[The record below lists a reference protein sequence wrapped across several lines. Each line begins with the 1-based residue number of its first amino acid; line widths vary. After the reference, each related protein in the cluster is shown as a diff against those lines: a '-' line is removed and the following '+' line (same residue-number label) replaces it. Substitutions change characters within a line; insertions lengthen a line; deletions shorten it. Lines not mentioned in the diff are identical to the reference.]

1 MMWQMMRKVV
11 DKIVN
16 KAIGAFWLAVL
27 CGGFFCL
34 SKCVYASETAKC
46 KRPRWKV
53 VYVEELG
60 CKMRFNHFLLY
71 KEAKKLKRPIT
82 YDIDKGFCRV
92 KTGTWHVKAS
102 QGILTTHDK
111 NQLQIDHIL
120 PFSYFARRIDCA
132 QVDDYYNFEDNLQI
146 VEANYNQH
154 KSNKICENK
163 KDCAMQ
169 KEACEKM
176 AKAFNNE
183 HLCDDL

>member
-1 MMWQMMRKVV
+1 MRKIV
-11 DKIVN
+11 DKIKN
-16 KAIGAFWLAVL
+16 EAIGFFWLAVL
-27 CGGFFCL
+27 CGGLFCC
-34 SKCVYASETAKC
+34 SKCSQYVFASEIVKKC

-60 CKMRFNHFLLY
+60 CKMRFNHYLLY

-82 YDIDKGFCRV
+82 YDIDKGFCWI

-120 PFSYFARRIDCA
+120 PFAYLARRIDCS
-132 QVDDYYNFEDNLQI
+132 QVDDYYNFEDNLQV
-146 VEANYNQH
+146 VEAKYNRH
-154 KSNKICENK
+154 KSDKICENEDDCK
-163 KDCAMQ
+163 KQ
-169 KEACEKM
+169 KEICTAM
-176 AKAFNNE
+176 AKTFNNE

>member
-1 MMWQMMRKVV
+1 MKKWIV
-11 DKIVN
+11 DKMIN
-16 KAIGAFWLAVL
+16 GIIGWLWLAVL

-34 SKCVYASETAKC
+34 SKCVYASETVKC

-60 CKMRFNHFLLY
+60 CKMRFNHYLLY
-71 KEAKKLKRPIT
+71 KTSRRPAT
-82 YDIDKGFCRV
+82 YDIDDKGFCWI

-120 PFSYFARRIDCA
+120 PFAYLARRIDCV
-132 QVDDYYNFEDNLQI
+132 QVDDYFNFVLNLEV
-146 VEANYNQH
+146 VEAKYNRH
-154 KSNKICENK
+154 KSDKICENEDDCK
-163 KDCAMQ
+163 KQ
-169 KEACEKM
+169 KEICTAM
-176 AKAFNNE
+176 AKTFNNE